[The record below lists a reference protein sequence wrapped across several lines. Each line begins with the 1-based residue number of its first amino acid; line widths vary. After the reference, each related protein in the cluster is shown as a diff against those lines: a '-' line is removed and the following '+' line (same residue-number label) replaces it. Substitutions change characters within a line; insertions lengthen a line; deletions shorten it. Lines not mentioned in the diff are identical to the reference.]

1 MAKPKLIIHEL
12 DCHGCGKVHY
22 NGKTESYSC
31 DDSYLG
37 DVKCTVEGLIDIGF
51 INKEDV
57 LIFDENNEA
66 EMYKI
71 LAQNI

>member
-1 MAKPKLIIHEL
+1 MSKPKLIIHEL

-22 NGKTESYSC
+22 NGKTENYSY

-37 DVKCTVEGLIDIGF
+37 DVKTTVEALIDMGF

-57 LIFDENNEA
+57 IIFNESN
-66 EMYKI
+66 EGELYTKI
-71 LAQNI
+71 SQMV